1 MTASIADGPA
11 QLLHMLGHLCS
22 GHGETRRGVVMLLI
36 AARLSPGDAG
46 IWRTLAYAF
55 LADGA
60 PERTIAVVGHL
71 RLIGEP
77 DHPALDLL
85 MSRALWACGRHTE
98 ARRSF
103 REFLSHHVQS

>member
-1 MTASIADGPA
+1 MTAPVADGPA
-11 QLLHMLGHLCS
+11 QLLHMLGHLCR

-60 PERTIAVVGHL
+60 PERTIAVIGHL
-71 RLIGEP
+71 RLMGET

-85 MSRALWACGRHTE
+85 MSRALWACGRRTE

-103 REFLSHHVQS
+103 RDFLTHRVQS

>member
-1 MTASIADGPA
+1 MTAPVDDGPV
-11 QLLHMLGHLCS
+11 QLLHMLGHLYS
-22 GHGETRRGVVMLLI
+22 RHGETRRGVVMLLI
-36 AARLSPGDAG
+36 AARLAPDNAG

-60 PERTIAVVGHL
+60 PERAIAVVGHL
-71 RLIGEP
+71 RVMGEP

-85 MSRALWACGRHTE
+85 MSRALWACGRRTE

-103 REFLSHHVQS
+103 RDFLTHRVQS